1 MMTNNN
7 ILLII
12 ANGPSALKNKLGHEI
27 DKFNEIGRI
36 NNYTTNNFE
45 KFIGSKTN
53 IWFNGANQGLRTRK
67 NIPKKTIILV
77 PYEILC
83 RKEKKIIE
91 KIPKKLNLNN
101 DEYTLIKKEKM
112 KEFEI
117 ISNIKR
123 PTTGLNSI
131 LWGIENYDKVIIHG
145 FDFFENGKEHY
156 YDSYLTK
163 KIANLKI
170 VGKGKKHDNVSEKLF
185 VQDFRLIKK
194 GKSNLSIKPRIDNEI
209 FYEYITAIKNKQL
222 YTFPIF
228 IFYYH

>member
-1 MMTNNN
+1 MTTNKN

-12 ANGPSALKNKLGHEI
+12 ANGPSCLKNKIGHKI
-27 DKFNEIGRI
+27 DQFKEIGRI

-45 KFIGSKTN
+45 DFIGSKTS
-53 IWFNGANQGLRTRK
+53 IWFNGANQGLKSRQ
-67 NIPKKTIILV
+67 NIPYKTIILV
-77 PYEILC
+77 PYEVLC
-83 RKEKKIIE
+83 RKEKKLIE

-101 DEYTLIKKEKM
+101 SKYTLIKKEKM
-112 KEFEI
+112 KEYEDI
-117 ISNIKR
+117 CNIKR

-170 VGKGKKHDNVSEKLF
+170 VGKGKKHDNEGEKLF
-185 VQDFRLIKK
+185 VQGLVQEKK
-194 GKSNLSIKPRIDNEI
+194 IVQLT
-209 FYEYITAIKNKQL
+209 EYLKES
-222 YTFPIF
+222 
-228 IFYYH
+228 

>member
-1 MMTNNN
+1 MKITKNN
-7 ILLII
+7 LLII
-12 ANGPSALKNKLGHEI
+12 ANGPSSLKNKLGYEI
-27 DKFNEIGRI
+27 DQFEEIGRI

-45 KFIGSKTN
+45 KFIGSKTS
-53 IWFNGANQGLRTRK
+53 IWFNGANQGLKVRK

-83 RKEKKIIE
+83 RKEEKIIQ
-91 KIPKKLNLNN
+91 KISKKLNLDNGQ
-101 DEYTLIKKEKM
+101 YILIKKEKM
-112 KEFEI
+112 REFEKN
-117 ISNIKR
+117 SNIKR

-170 VGKGKKHDNVSEKLF
+170 VGKANKHDNQSEKLF
-185 VQDFRLIKK
+185 VQKLIKK
-194 GKSNLSIKPRIDNEI
+194 
-209 FYEYITAIKNKQL
+209 KQVVQL
-222 YTFPIF
+222 TDYLQERN
-228 IFYYH
+228 

>member
-1 MMTNNN
+1 MINNN

-12 ANGPSALKNKLGHEI
+12 ANGPSALKNKLGYEI
-27 DKFNEIGRI
+27 DKFNQVGRI

-45 KFIGSKTN
+45 KFIGSKTS
-53 IWFNGANQGLRTRK
+53 IWFNGANQGLKARK

-77 PYEILC
+77 PYEILF
-83 RKEKKIIE
+83 RKEEKIIE
-91 KIPKKLNLNN
+91 KIPRKLNLND
-101 DEYTLIKKEKM
+101 DEYTLIEKEKM
-112 KEFEI
+112 KEFEL

-156 YDSYLTK
+156 YDSYFTK

-185 VQDFRLIKK
+185 VQDLIEKK
-194 GKSNLSIKPRIDNEI
+194 QVVQLINYLKEI
-209 FYEYITAIKNKQL
+209 
-222 YTFPIF
+222 
-228 IFYYH
+228 

>member
-1 MMTNNN
+1 MITNKN

-12 ANGPSALKNKLGHEI
+12 ANGPSALKEKLGDRI
-27 DKFNEIGRI
+27 DQFNAIGRI

-53 IWFNGANQGLRTRK
+53 IWFNGANQRLKTRQR
-67 NIPKKTIILV
+67 IPKKTIILV

-83 RKEKKIIE
+83 RKASSLSE
-91 KIPKKLNLNN
+91 KIPKKLNLNKKQ
-101 DEYTLIKKEKM
+101 YTLVKKEKM
-112 KEFEI
+112 KEYEDR
-117 ISNIKR
+117 SNIKR

-170 VGKGKKHDNVSEKLF
+170 VGKAKKHDNVSEKLF
-185 VQDFRLIKK
+185 VQDLIRKK
-194 GKSNLSIKPRIDNEI
+194 QVIQLSNYLQKR
-209 FYEYITAIKNKQL
+209 
-222 YTFPIF
+222 
-228 IFYYH
+228 

>member
-1 MMTNNN
+1 MTNKK

-12 ANGPSALKNKLGHEI
+12 ANGPSSVKNNLGHKI
-27 DKFNEIGRI
+27 DEFKEIGRI
-36 NNYTTNNFE
+36 NNYSTNNFE

-53 IWFNGANQGLRTRK
+53 IWFNGANQGLRVRK

-83 RKEKKIIE
+83 KKEKKIIE

-170 VGKGKKHDNVSEKLF
+170 VRKGKKHDNVSEKLF
-185 VQDFRLIKK
+185 VQKLIKRK
-194 GKSNLSIKPRIDNEI
+194 KVI
-209 FYEYITAIKNKQL
+209 QL
-222 YTFPIF
+222 TDYLQERR
-228 IFYYH
+228 

>member
-1 MMTNNN
+1 MMTTNN

-53 IWFNGANQGLRTRK
+53 IWFNGANQGLRPRK

-77 PYEILC
+77 PYEILFK
-83 RKEKKIIE
+83 KEEKIIE
-91 KIPKKLNLNN
+91 KMSRKLNLND
-101 DEYTLIKKEKM
+101 DEYNLIKKEKM
-112 KEFEI
+112 KEFEV

-170 VGKGKKHDNVSEKLF
+170 VGKAKKHDNVSEKLF
-185 VQDFRLIKK
+185 VQDLIAKK
-194 GKSNLSIKPRIDNEI
+194 QVIQL
-209 FYEYITAIKNKQL
+209 KNYLKEL
-222 YTFPIF
+222 
-228 IFYYH
+228 

>member
-1 MMTNNN
+1 MTTNKN

-12 ANGPSALKNKLGHEI
+12 ANGPSCLKNKIGHKI
-27 DKFNEIGRI
+27 DQFKEIGRI

-45 KFIGSKTN
+45 DFIGSKTS
-53 IWFNGANQGLRTRK
+53 IWFNGANQGLKSRQ
-67 NIPKKTIILV
+67 NIPYKTIILV
-77 PYEILC
+77 PYEVLC
-83 RKEKKIIE
+83 RKEKKLIE

-101 DEYTLIKKEKM
+101 SKYTLIKKEKM
-112 KEFEI
+112 KEYEDI
-117 ISNIKR
+117 CNIKR

-170 VGKGKKHDNVSEKLF
+170 VGKGKKHDNEGERLF
-185 VQDFRLIKK
+185 VQGLVQEKK
-194 GKSNLSIKPRIDNEI
+194 IVQLT
-209 FYEYITAIKNKQL
+209 EYLKES
-222 YTFPIF
+222 
-228 IFYYH
+228 

>member
-27 DKFNEIGRI
+27 DKFNEVGRI

-45 KFIGSKTN
+45 KFIGSKTT
-53 IWFNGANQGLRTRK
+53 IWFNGANQGLRPRK

-77 PYEILC
+77 PYEILF

-91 KIPKKLNLNN
+91 KISRKLNLN
-101 DEYTLIKKEKM
+101 DEQYSLIKKEKM
-112 KEFEI
+112 KEFEV
-117 ISNIKR
+117 ISNTKR

-185 VQDFRLIKK
+185 VQDLIAKK
-194 GKSNLSIKPRIDNEI
+194 QVIQL
-209 FYEYITAIKNKQL
+209 KNYLKEL
-222 YTFPIF
+222 
-228 IFYYH
+228 